1 MEKTFIASPIG
12 NLKIVANG
20 DKIIEISFCDNCE
33 QMEISNN
40 KRSEILTHCAD
51 EISAYFRGEISKF
64 SVKFKIEGS
73 DFEKSVY
80 EALLKIPYGEVLTY
94 KQLAT
99 KINRPKAYRA
109 VGNANAKNKI
119 PIIIPC
125 HRVVASNGI
134 GGYSGG
140 LWRKNR
146 LLKLE
151 KAKLKF

>member
-20 DKIIEISFCDNCE
+20 DEITEISFCDNCK
-33 QMEISNN
+33 QIEISNN
-40 KRSEILTHCAD
+40 KRSEILTRCAD

-94 KQLAT
+94 KQLA
-99 KINRPKAYRA
+99 KIINKPKAYRA

>member
-1 MEKTFIASPIG
+1 MEKTFITSSIG

-20 DKIIEISFCDNCE
+20 DEIIEISFCDNCK
-33 QMEISNN
+33 QIEISNN
-40 KRSEILTHCAD
+40 TRSEILTRCAD

-73 DFEKSVY
+73 NFEKSVY

-109 VGNANAKNKI
+109 IGNANAKNKI

-151 KAKLKF
+151 KANLKF

>member
-1 MEKTFIASPIG
+1 MEKTFIASSIG

-20 DKIIEISFCDNCE
+20 DEIIEISFCDNCE
-33 QMEISNN
+33 QIEISNN
-40 KRSEILTHCAD
+40 KRSEILTRCAD

-64 SVKFKIEGS
+64 GVKFKIEGS

-94 KQLAT
+94 KQLA
-99 KINRPKAYRA
+99 KIINRPKAYRA

-140 LWRKNR
+140 LWRKRR

-151 KAKLKF
+151 KANLKF

>member
-1 MEKTFIASPIG
+1 MEKTFITSPIG

-20 DKIIEISFCDNCE
+20 DEIIEISFCDNCE
-33 QMEISNN
+33 QIEILNN
-40 KRSEILTHCAD
+40 KRSEILTRCAD
-51 EISAYFRGEISKF
+51 KISAYFRGEISKF

>member
-1 MEKTFIASPIG
+1 MEKMLITSPIG

-20 DKIIEISFCDNCE
+20 DEIIEISFCDNCE
-33 QMEISNN
+33 QIEISNN
-40 KRSEILTHCAD
+40 KRSEILTRCAD

-140 LWRKNR
+140 LWRKSR

-151 KAKLKF
+151 KANLKF

>member
-1 MEKTFIASPIG
+1 MEKMLITSPIG

-20 DKIIEISFCDNCE
+20 DEIIEISFCDNCE

-40 KRSEILTHCAD
+40 KRSEILTRCAD

-140 LWRKNR
+140 LWRKSR
-146 LLKLE
+146 LLNLE

>member
-1 MEKTFIASPIG
+1 MLITSPIG

-20 DKIIEISFCDNCE
+20 DEIIEISFCDNCE

-40 KRSEILTHCAD
+40 KRSKILTHCAD

-140 LWRKNR
+140 LWRKSR
-146 LLKLE
+146 LLNLE

>member
-1 MEKTFIASPIG
+1 MEKMLITSPIG

-20 DKIIEISFCDNCE
+20 DEIIEISFCDNCE

-40 KRSEILTHCAD
+40 KRSKILTHCAD

-94 KQLAT
+94 KQLA
-99 KINRPKAYRA
+99 KIINRPKAYRA

-151 KAKLKF
+151 KANLKF

>member
-1 MEKTFIASPIG
+1 MEKTFITSPIG

-20 DKIIEISFCDNCE
+20 DEIIEISFCDNCE
-33 QMEISNN
+33 QIEILNN
-40 KRSEILTHCAD
+40 KRSEILTRCAD

>member
-1 MEKTFIASPIG
+1 MENTFITSPIG

-20 DKIIEISFCDNCE
+20 DEIIEISFCDNCE
-33 QMEISNN
+33 QIEILNN
-40 KRSEILTHCAD
+40 KRSEILTRCAD

>member
-1 MEKTFIASPIG
+1 MEKTFIDSPIG

-20 DKIIEISFCDNCE
+20 DEIIEISFCDNCE

-40 KRSEILTHCAD
+40 KRSEILTRCAD

-94 KQLAT
+94 KQLA
-99 KINRPKAYRA
+99 KIINRPKAYRA

-140 LWRKNR
+140 LWRKSR

-151 KAKLKF
+151 KANLKF

>member
-20 DKIIEISFCDNCE
+20 DEIIEISFCDNCE
-33 QMEISNN
+33 QIEISKN
-40 KRSEILTHCAD
+40 KRSEILTRCAD

-94 KQLAT
+94 KQLA
-99 KINRPKAYRA
+99 KIINRPKAYRA

-140 LWRKNR
+140 LWRKSR

-151 KAKLKF
+151 KANLKF

>member
-20 DKIIEISFCDNCE
+20 DEIIEITFCDNCE
-33 QMEISNN
+33 QIEISNN
-40 KRSEILTHCAD
+40 KRSEILTRCAD

-109 VGNANAKNKI
+109 VGNANAKNKN

-140 LWRKNR
+140 LWRKSR

-151 KAKLKF
+151 KANLKF

>member
-1 MEKTFIASPIG
+1 MEKMLITSPIG

-20 DKIIEISFCDNCE
+20 DEIIEISFCDNCE

-40 KRSEILTHCAD
+40 KRSKILTHCAD

-140 LWRKNR
+140 LWRKSR
-146 LLKLE
+146 LLNLE

>member
-20 DKIIEISFCDNCE
+20 DEIVEISFCDNCE
-33 QMEISNN
+33 QIELNN

-64 SVKFKIEGS
+64 NVKFKIEGS

-140 LWRKNR
+140 LWRKSR

-151 KAKLKF
+151 KANLKF

>member
-20 DKIIEISFCDNCE
+20 DEIIEISFCDNCE
-33 QMEISNN
+33 QIEISNN
-40 KRSEILTHCAD
+40 KRSEILTRCAD

-140 LWRKNR
+140 LWRKSR

-151 KAKLKF
+151 KANLKF

>member
-20 DKIIEISFCDNCE
+20 DEIIEISFCDNCE
-33 QMEISNN
+33 QIEISNN
-40 KRSEILTHCAD
+40 KRSEILTRCAD

-94 KQLAT
+94 KQLA
-99 KINRPKAYRA
+99 KIINRPKAYRA
-109 VGNANAKNKI
+109 VGNANAKNKT

-140 LWRKNR
+140 LWRKSR

-151 KAKLKF
+151 KANLKF

>member
-20 DKIIEISFCDNCE
+20 DEIIEISFCDNCE
-33 QMEISNN
+33 QIEISNN
-40 KRSEILTHCAD
+40 KRSEILTRCTD

-99 KINRPKAYRA
+99 KIN
-109 VGNANAKNKI
+109 GNKNKQTE
-119 PIIIPC
+119 
-125 HRVVASNGI
+125 SLQ
-134 GGYSGG
+134 SG
-140 LWRKNR
+140 RKCER
-146 LLKLE
+146 K
-151 KAKLKF
+151 K

>member
-1 MEKTFIASPIG
+1 MEKMLITSPIG

-20 DKIIEISFCDNCE
+20 DEIIEISFCDNCE
-33 QMEISNN
+33 QIEISNN
-40 KRSEILTHCAD
+40 KRSEILTRCAD

-119 PIIIPC
+119 PIRIPC
-125 HRVVASNGI
+125 HRVVANNGI

-140 LWRKNR
+140 LWHKSR

-151 KAKLKF
+151 KANLKF